1 MIIYK
6 NVYQCLFKVTSLTLH

>member
-6 NVYQCLFKVTSLTLH
+6 NIYHCLFKVTSLTLH